1 MKKLIEPLTERLL
14 LRQWC
19 NEDRA
24 PFAEL
29 NADPR
34 VMKYFPGIQTRQES
48 DASVDRA
55 SAHIAEHGWGFWALE
70 RLEDNRFIGFVGIKH
85 APEELPFSP
94 CVEIGWRLGV
104 SYWGHGYATEAARAS
119 LDVAFQ
125 VLGLNEVV
133 SFAVVNNR
141 PSRVVMERLGM
152 REDPQTFEHPL
163 LPEGSPLRRH
173 CLYRLRA
180 AEWRRDNKPD

>member
-94 CVEIGWRLGV
+94 VWKLAGV
-104 SYWGHGYATEAARAS
+104 SGFPIGAMVMPPKPRAHHWMWPSRYWG
-119 LDVAFQ
+119 
-125 VLGLNEVV
+125 
-133 SFAVVNNR
+133 
-141 PSRVVMERLGM
+141 
-152 REDPQTFEHPL
+152 
-163 LPEGSPLRRH
+163 
-173 CLYRLRA
+173 
-180 AEWRRDNKPD
+180 